1 MYYRWVY
8 FGSRASWSLFDVPRA
23 AASTLFLGCRISR
36 GAGAQDDP
44 LDFGMHACCFL
55 CGELAQG
62 VLPMPRGARPLSLF
76 FSQCPAPRFGGGC
89 IVACLG
95 SWVRRARAVFV
106 LCNISLLSGILK
118 QTVCARVLLQ
128 LWPPRLEYGDSWYS
142 VCSTCDRGSAG
153 SVVVPFVVLFAAFQ
167 FFGLACASVTRC

>member
-1 MYYRWVY
+1 MTLGVIPLVAPWLGGIKGCVRCISSLLLDALLKV
-8 FGSRASWSLFDVPRA
+8 SICTRCRRARLTVGFRDACMLSSL
-23 AASTLFLGCRISR
+23 
-36 GAGAQDDP
+36 
-44 LDFGMHACCFL
+44 
-55 CGELAQG
+55 GELAQG

-95 SWVRRARAVFV
+95 IWVRRARAVFV
-106 LCNISLLSGILK
+106 LCNISLLSGITK

-128 LWPPRLEYGDSWYS
+128 LWPPRLEYGDGWYS

-167 FFGLACASVTRC
+167 FLGSLVHR